1 MAIIRSFIM
10 HMALLEIGGLLH
22 LRNSMA
28 VTVYWLTGL
37 KFRLRILSLTCFLRR
52 FTIDDLVLCHFTARA
67 FTDIDV

>member
-1 MAIIRSFIM
+1 
-10 HMALLEIGGLLH
+10 
-22 LRNSMA
+22 MA

-37 KFRLRILSLTCFLRR
+37 KFRSRILSLTCFSRR